1 MADEVKVKFNKKWE
15 KKYGNKI
22 LKKMAKDCDSLEMYH
37 SFVRSQRNNH
47 LNLVKALI
55 AAIVLLVVLVASFFI
70 NGFVFL
76 GFILL
81 IQILDFIHSA
91 REESLASMNA
101 LLYIKQEAFIS
112 GLNKTIKEAIKKYE
126 KEGKKNE
133 KSNNK

>member
-55 AAIVLLVVLVASFFI
+55 AAIVLVVVLVASLFVH
-70 NGFVFL
+70 GLVFL

-112 GLNKTIKEAIKKYE
+112 GLNKTIKEAIKTYE